1 MKDQESI
8 PTSKLERTAHFVS
21 TGVKIGG
28 NYVKHYTQ
36 RLLNQDVTKEDLHK
50 DNADDIYETLSHLK
64 GSALKVAQMLS
75 MDRGLLPKSYQDK
88 FQLSQYS
95 APPLSGPL
103 VTNTFIKSFGK
114 IPSQIFDSFEI
125 VASNAASIGQ
135 VHKATKNGK
144 KLAIKIQYPGVANS
158 ITSDLRMVKPIA
170 VRLVGLSTRDAD
182 KYFEEVETKLLEE
195 TDYQL
200 ELRRS
205 IELST
210 ACKHIENLHF
220 PTYYPEFSSNRII
233 TMDWLDGMHMVDFL
247 ATNPSKETRNKVGQA
262 LWDFYDFQ
270 VHTLKQVHADPH
282 PGNFLFKE
290 DGTVNIFD
298 FGCIKVIPQDF
309 YKAYF
314 TLIDQSIY
322 KDEAKVKQIYEEL
335 EMIHAEDSQKE
346 IDFFFPLFKKM
357 IDMLT
362 LPFTVNEFDFGDD
375 SYFGGIY
382 QFTEDLSNMK
392 EIKESKKARGS
403 RHSLYINRTYYGLYH
418 ILFDLKSVVQ
428 TSKKLE
434 LV

>member
-114 IPSQIFDSFEI
+114 MPSQIFDSFEI

>member
-21 TGVKIGG
+21 TGVKISG

-114 IPSQIFDSFEI
+114 MPNQIFDTFEI

-200 ELRRS
+200 ELKRS

-290 DGTVNIFD
+290 NGTVNIFD